1 MNAISED
8 KQDRLRNVVAKVSGR
23 VEEVMRSDLKSALQ
37 ACDPFL
43 VEVLEYGL
51 FGGGKRIRPLLA
63 VLSASIC
70 GRRDD
75 DVYLLA
81 AAFEYLHVATLI
93 HDDVIDHARDR
104 RGREAVGRKY
114 GMAAAILAGD
124 WLHARSMHLVGRLTG
139 SAGLDIFC
147 RATGAMVDGEF
158 LQLRHVGNAGIG
170 RAEYFAVI
178 ARKTGSLIASTCGLG
193 ALLAGSDSGRQQAM
207 QSYGEK
213 VGAAFQVVDDLLD
226 YLGSQQQTGKKV
238 GNDFIEGKVT
248 LPVIAAMEQAGDE
261 ERRQLTALFSGD
273 RTGDGAYG
281 HLYGL
286 LERLGGFQRAQQ
298 VAEQLVQE
306 AVDSLQ
312 VFASAENEET
322 YGLLVA
328 IAEYILVRKK

>member
-8 KQDRLRNVVAKVSGR
+8 RQTRLRAVAAKVAAR
-23 VEEVMRSDLKSALQ
+23 VEEAMRSDLESALRG
-37 ACDPFL
+37 CDPLL

-70 GRRDD
+70 GRRDG

-104 RGREAVGRKY
+104 RGREAVGSKY

-124 WLHARSMHLVGRLTG
+124 WLHARSMHLVGRLIG
-139 SAGLDIFC
+139 ADGLDIFC

-158 LQLRHVGNAGIG
+158 LQLRYVGDAGIG
-170 RAEYFAVI
+170 EDEYFAVI
-178 ARKTGSLIASTCGLG
+178 ARKTGSLIASTCALG
-193 ALLAGSDSGRQQAM
+193 ALFGGGDQKRQQAM
-207 QSYGEK
+207 QNYGEK

-248 LPVIAAMEQAGDE
+248 LPVIAAMEQAGPE
-261 ERRQLTALFSGD
+261 EQQELLALFSGD
-273 RTGDGAYG
+273 RTRDGAYRK
-281 HLYGL
+281 LYDI

-298 VAEQLVQE
+298 TAQELVRE

-312 VFASAENEET
+312 VFAAAEDEET
-322 YGLLVA
+322 YALLSA
-328 IAEYILVRKK
+328 IAEYILVRNK

>member
-8 KQDRLRNVVAKVSGR
+8 RQTRLRAVAAQVADR
-23 VEEVMRSDLKSALQ
+23 VEEAMRSDLASALHG
-37 ACDPFL
+37 CDPLL

-63 VLSASIC
+63 VLSSSIC
-70 GRRDD
+70 GRQDA

-93 HDDVIDHARDR
+93 HDDVIDHARNR

-139 SAGLDIFC
+139 SEGLDIFC

-158 LQLRHVGNAGIG
+158 LQLRYVGDAGIG
-170 RAEYFAVI
+170 EQEYFAVI
-178 ARKTGSLIASTCGLG
+178 ARKTGSLIASTCTIG
-193 ALLAGSDSGRQQAM
+193 ALFAGGDLGQQQAM
-207 QSYGEK
+207 NRYGEK

-226 YLGSQQQTGKKV
+226 YLGNQQQTGKKV

-248 LPVIAAMEQAGDE
+248 LPVIAAMEQAGTE
-261 ERRQLTALFSGD
+261 ERRELKALFSGD
-273 RTGDGAYG
+273 RTRSGTCDR
-281 HLYGL
+281 LYDL
-286 LERLGGFQRAQQ
+286 LERLGGFQRARQT
-298 VAEQLVQE
+298 AEELVRE
-306 AVDSLQ
+306 AVAALQ
-312 VFASAENEET
+312 VFASAEEEET
-322 YGLLVA
+322 YALLAA
-328 IAEYILVRKK
+328 IAEYILVRNK